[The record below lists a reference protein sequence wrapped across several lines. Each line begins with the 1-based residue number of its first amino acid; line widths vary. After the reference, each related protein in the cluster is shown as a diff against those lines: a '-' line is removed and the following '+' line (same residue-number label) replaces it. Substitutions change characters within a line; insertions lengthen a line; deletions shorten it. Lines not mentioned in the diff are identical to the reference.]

1 MLVSGCEVCEDVDKL
16 DEDPGIS
23 FPDDVEP
30 KPPIT
35 TRFNFRLLDYYLP
48 KPDIVG
54 IRNDQLSSRAA

>member
-1 MLVSGCEVCEDVDKL
+1 MLVSGCEVCEDIDKL

-35 TRFNFRLLDYYLP
+35 TSFNFRLLDYYLP
-48 KPDIVG
+48 KPDVVEV
-54 IRNDQLSSRAA
+54 RND